1 MDERTFVFFFAFG
14 VLCLKYTCYFIDF
27 AIYAHAYTDLDWP
40 QSLMSFFVVKLIY
53 SLR

>member
-1 MDERTFVFFFAFG
+1 MDERTFVFLFAFG
-14 VLCLKYTCYFIDF
+14 VLCLRCTCYF